1 MTPQDLAAIG
11 ECLYG
16 KRWKTP
22 FAKAIGVSRET
33 ISRMAHGHCP
43 IARQVETAAR
53 LLDQNSNAI
62 KYRERRFG
70 AKGESIT
77 LHKSENWARLI
88 HCNCVEYLSSIDEP
102 VDAIVTDP
110 VWPNALDCLAG
121 SDNPYQLLADVLRQL
136 PESLETKQIVI
147 QLRCDGDPRI
157 LCAIPHHFPF
167 LRFAWL
173 PYAIPSRQGR
183 LLISGDVGYIFGTPP
198 KASSGKRLL
207 PGQPHPDY
215 CPPAR
220 PSKGSTNHPCSR
232 SLEHVE
238 WLIEKF
244 TEPGATVL
252 DPFMGSGTTG
262 LAALR
267 RGRNFIGMEIELN
280 FYTEAVNRL
289 REVEHGLMP

>member
-1 MTPQDLAAIG
+1 MTPQEPVAIG
-11 ECLYG
+11 ERLYG
-16 KRWKTP
+16 RRWKTP
-22 FAKAIGVSRET
+22 LAQSIGVRRET
-33 ISRMAHGHCP
+33 ISRMVNGHRS
-43 IARQVETAAR
+43 ITRQVETAAR
-53 LLDQNSNAI
+53 LLDQNANTV
-62 KYRERRFG
+62 KYKERRFG
-70 AKGESIT
+70 AKGESVT
-77 LHKSENWARLI
+77 LHKGENWARLI
-88 HCNCVEYLSSIDEP
+88 HCSCIKQIASIDGP
-102 VDAIVTDP
+102 VDALVTDP
-110 VWPNALDCLAG
+110 VWPKALDCLAG
-121 SDNPYQLLADVLRQL
+121 SDNPYQLLADLLRRL
-136 PESLETKQIVI
+136 PESLDTKQIIV

-157 LCAIPHHFPF
+157 LCAIPHRFPF

-173 PYAIPSRQGR
+173 PYAVPSPQGR

-198 KASSGKRLL
+198 KVSSGKRLL

-267 RGRNFIGMEIELN
+267 RGRNFIGMEIDQRY
-280 FYTEAVNRL
+280 FKEAITRIEQIGVN
-289 REVEHGLMP
+289 